1 MHAALAPLLKKPE
14 GGWHQIFNMINM
26 NGPTVIEL
34 INNSRKPLFTFEL
47 LPPLKG
53 HSIDRIYNAIDRLME
68 FAPAYI
74 NFTSHRNEVVFA
86 ERADGLMEKRVTRKR
101 PGTIALA
108 AAVKY
113 KYNVTVVPH
122 VLCGGFTKEET
133 ENVLIEMNFLGIN
146 DVLALRGDPP
156 KGSRVFIPE
165 KEGHRYTNELVGQ
178 INDMNKGKYL
188 DPALKSVSPTSF
200 CIGVAGYP
208 EKHFEAPNM
217 KNDMVN
223 LKRKVD
229 AGAQYIVTQMFFD
242 NKKFYEFR
250 DECRNAGITVP
261 VIPGIKPVTA
271 LTDMSLLP
279 QTFHIDLPEEL
290 VHELLKCTTDDD
302 VREAGIEWAT
312 MQSRELLKNE
322 VPGIH
327 YYTLGRSDNVAR
339 IVKASY

>member
-1 MHAALAPLLKKPE
+1 MK
-14 GGWHQIFNMINM
+14 
-26 NGPTVIEL
+26 GPTVIDL
-34 INNSRKPLFTFEL
+34 INNSKKPLFTFEL

-53 HSIDRIYNAIDRLME
+53 HSIERIYGAIDRLME

-74 NFTSHRNEVVFA
+74 NFTSHRNEAVLV
-86 ERADGLMEKRVTRKR
+86 ERPDGLIEKKITRKR

-122 VLCGGFTKEET
+122 ILCGGFTREET
-133 ENVLIEMNFLGIN
+133 ENVLIDMNFLGIN

-156 KGSRVFIPE
+156 KGSRTFIPE
-165 KEGHRYTNELVGQ
+165 KDGHRYTNELVEQ
-178 INDMNKGKYL
+178 INNMNNGRYL
-188 DPALKSVSPTSF
+188 DESMQNATATSF

-217 KNDMVN
+217 KSDMDC

-229 AGAQYIVTQMFFD
+229 AGASYIVTQMFFD
-242 NKKFYEFR
+242 NSKFYAFR
-250 DECRNAGITVP
+250 DDCRKAGITVP
-261 VIPGIKPVTA
+261 IIPGIKPVSA

-290 VHELLKCTTDDD
+290 VHELRKCKSDED
-302 VREAGIEWAT
+302 VREAGIEWT
-312 MQSRELLKNE
+312 TLQSKDLLKNE

-339 IVKASY
+339 IVKASF

>member
-1 MHAALAPLLKKPE
+1 M
-14 GGWHQIFNMINM
+14 
-26 NGPTVIEL
+26 TVIEL
-34 INNSRKPLFTFEL
+34 IKSAKSPLFTFEL

-53 HSIDRIYNAIDRLME
+53 HSIDRIYSAIDRLVE
-68 FAPAYI
+68 YAPAYI
-74 NFTSHRNEVVFA
+74 NFTTHANEAVLV
-86 ERADGLMEKRVTRKR
+86 ERPDGLLEKRLLRKR

-122 VLCGGFTKEET
+122 VLCGGFSREET

-165 KEGHRYTNELVGQ
+165 KEGHRYTSELVEQ
-178 INDMNKGKYL
+178 IAAMNRGEYI
-188 DPALKSVSPTSF
+188 DPSLKEPVPTSF

-208 EKHFEAPNM
+208 EKHIEAPNLAT
-217 KNDMVN
+217 DIAN

-229 AGAQYIVTQMFFD
+229 AGASYIVTQMFFD
-242 NKKFYEFR
+242 NAKFFAFR
-250 DECRNAGITVP
+250 DAVAAAGINVP
-261 VIPGIKPVTA
+261 VIPGIKPVSA
-271 LTDMSLLP
+271 LNDLNLLP
-279 QTFHIDLPEEL
+279 QTFHIDLPEALASALRKCKTDEEIRE
-290 VHELLKCTTDDD
+290 VGVEWTTAQSKELLQ
-302 VREAGIEWAT
+302 AG
-312 MQSRELLKNE
+312 

-339 IVKASY
+339 IVKAVF